1 MTQSF
6 VVVTDSDVSLN
17 PNLLVN
23 GYDVLHVELGDA
35 GTHYNVT
42 VTTYK
47 NGLVHSKETKR
58 FAPILKAALEGYLY
72 MMLRRCI
79 DDGLVIYHH
88 NVHYFELMRKVILK
102 SSLPYAIW
110 AGAEQSFNWKQQHFI
125 SGARYVFCFEDAHR
139 AAWKSKFVYACDLIK
154 KPDVSRFKKA
164 LKASARRSFIEP
176 LSKPK
181 KAKELNVLLVSYF
194 MPPAETVA
202 VHRLNY
208 WHNMLPKIAKK
219 EGKKIN
225 VSTLTALESFENDD
239 KYIVVRDRDNIDV
252 NSLDTQKLV
261 ARYQDARMNYF
272 SAYWAD
278 HVKAYFENHPKAH
291 YDCIVISGNP
301 FCYFD
306 LGEYFKEKFGAKVIL
321 DFRDP
326 FAHNPRF
333 VYSDKHKALAV
344 ELESQYLAS
353 ADHILSVNKY
363 CLDSIGIGDEK
374 QGLVVANGY
383 DESVSD
389 TVKPIPLRTQDD
401 RINFVY
407 TGSFYADRK
416 PDLFLAELKKK
427 THNLIHIGRTAAT
440 DSHLDQYPAL
450 ERYGLMTYE
459 EVIGY
464 CHNMQ
469 AGIIF
474 TSGAAFEQTT
484 KIFDYIACDI
494 DIIIVTDGEVKTGEL
509 HNLTKDLAGTYWVKN
524 NPADI
529 GKFLKSYKPKRRK
542 RKTRALYSRL
552 GQTKKLYDIIVE
564 PKKG

>member
-1 MTQSF
+1 MTQSL
-6 VVVTDSDVSLN
+6 VVITDGDVELN
-17 PNLLVN
+17 PDLHLERCEILHLVLE
-23 GYDVLHVELGDA
+23 DS
-35 GTHYNVT
+35 GTHFSVGLTRYLNGEAIST
-42 VTTYK
+42 ENK
-47 NGLVHSKETKR
+47 NFPANLQ
-58 FAPILKAALEGYLY
+58 AAYEGYLY
-72 MMLRRCI
+72 MVLRNCVN
-79 DDGLVIYHH
+79 DGLIIYHH
-88 NVHYFELMRKVILK
+88 SSHYFELIRKVLLK
-102 SSLPYAIW
+102 STLPYVIW
-110 AGAEQSFNWKQQHFI
+110 AGEDQSFNWKQQHFI
-125 SGARYVFCFEDAHR
+125 AGARYVFCFDQEHR
-139 AAWKSKFVYACDLIK
+139 ASWKSKFVYACDLIE
-154 KPDVSRFKKA
+154 DNDTLRLQQA
-164 LKASARRSFIEP
+164 LRASTRRSTISP
-176 LSKPK
+176 LK
-181 KAKELNVLLVSYF
+181 KIAGNKQKNVLLVSYF

-208 WHNMLPKIAKK
+208 WHNMLPQIAKANS
-219 EGKKIN
+219 ETVN
-225 VSTLTALESFENDD
+225 VSTLTALESYENDE
-239 KYIVVRDRDNIDV
+239 KYLVVRDRDNIDV
-252 NSLDTQKLV
+252 NNPQTIELV
-261 ARYQDARMNYF
+261 GRYRDARMNYF
-272 SAYWAD
+272 SAYWTD
-278 HVKAYFENHPKAH
+278 HVKTYFEEHPDAH
-291 YDCIVISGNP
+291 YDCVVISGNP

-306 LGEYFKEKFGAKVIL
+306 LGEYFKDRFGAKVIL

-353 ADHILSVNKY
+353 ADYALSVNKY
-363 CLDSIGIGDEK
+363 CLDSIGKGDVK
-374 QGLVVANGY
+374 RGLVVANGY

-389 TVKPIPLRTQDD
+389 SVEPIALRTEDD

-416 PDLFLAELKKK
+416 PDLFLQELNKS

-464 CHNMQ
+464 CQNMQ

-509 HNLTKDLAGTYWVKN
+509 HNLTKDLAGTYWVQN
-524 NPADI
+524 NPSDI
-529 GKFLKSYKPKRRK
+529 KKFLKSYRPQRRK
-542 RKTRALYSRL
+542 RETRELYSRL

-564 PKKG
+564 PHVG